1 MEMKKTLWIILALI
15 GIGIIS
21 ATAYYFGM
29 VQYYTTC
36 FLPGTFIEGQRV
48 DQKKYDDVKMYLET
62 LWKDQYS
69 LTIGDREEKIMAVIK
84 AEDLD
89 LTFSAESFMEKVV
102 AEQNP
107 YAWPIYVFSGKEN
120 AYDATYSFAYNE
132 EKLEQ
137 ALDAAGLFDASSAE
151 KPKDAYISDY
161 IAEKG
166 QYDLIPEQNGALLVQ
181 EKSVEAIKSAVA
193 NLEQQLIFSEDEWY
207 EKAEITADNKEL
219 QKIHK
224 LLNQMVGTQ
233 ITYDWNGRE
242 EILDGSIIHEWLSVE
257 DGEVLLDQEKVRA
270 YVDEKAKAYDTYGK
284 KRKFV
289 TAKGVEL
296 TLPSGGYGW
305 KTDREAETEAL
316 IQLIQEGTVT
326 TREPIFWTTGY
337 VKGQNDI
344 GASYVEIDMTN
355 QHLYLYIDGEIVLE
369 SDFVSG
375 SVADGNTTPPGV
387 FGITYKTRDA
397 VLRGRTYVTPVSY
410 WMPFNGN
417 IGMHDATWRDTFGG
431 DIYLTDGSHGC
442 INLPLDKAAEI
453 YTYMT
458 KRFPVVC
465 YYY

>member
-1 MEMKKTLWIILALI
+1 MEMKKTLWIIFALI

-21 ATAYYFGM
+21 VAAYYFGM

-62 LWKDQYS
+62 LWKEQYS
-69 LTIGDREEKIMAVIK
+69 LTIGDREEKILAVVK

-89 LTFSAESFMEKVV
+89 LTFSAESFLEKVV

-120 AYDATYSFAYNE
+120 AYDAMYSFTYNE

-137 ALDAAGLFDASSAE
+137 ALDAAGLFDASSAV

-161 IAEKG
+161 IEEKG
-166 QYDLIPEQNGALLVQ
+166 QYDLIPEQNGSLLVQ

-193 NLEQQLIFSEDEWY
+193 NLEQQLFFSEDEWY

-224 LLNQMVGTQ
+224 QLNQMVGTR
-233 ITYDWNGRE
+233 ITYDWNGQE

-270 YVDEKAKAYDTYGK
+270 YVDDKAKVYDTYGK

-305 KTDREAETEAL
+305 KTDCEAETEAL
-316 IQLIQEGTVT
+316 IQMIQEGTVT

-344 GASYVEIDMTN
+344 GDSYVEIDMTN

-442 INLPLDKAAEI
+442 INLPLEKAAEI
-453 YTYMT
+453 YTYME